1 VANQT
6 TPSPTTEAG
15 IAFAAWVADRRTL
28 TPEELADILAQLQP
42 PAEVAPATPTPPVT
56 TPAAGPAAAPQATIT
71 LPIQQWA
78 GPQGS
83 FATLSPSILPADIAP
98 TTAFG
103 QEFQAW
109 VTKRDALTAAQI
121 ADLTAQIATLTQ
133 NLAAVKV
140 AAATPTVA
148 PALIIARTP
157 YPKWWNAL
165 LTAPISLATAG
176 TQIIVAT
183 PGKFT
188 LFIASIVLVVSDE
201 TNISFGFGVFGSSGA
216 MLLGGGTQP
225 SGMVIA
231 MGDSPAP
238 CGKSGFTITSD
249 GVDVAVGG
257 FVTYYLETET

>member
-1 VANQT
+1 MTIA
-6 TPSPTTEAG
+6 TPTPQTEAG
-15 IAFAAWVADRRTL
+15 TAFAAWVADRRTL

-56 TPAAGPAAAPQATIT
+56 TPVAGPTAAPQATVT

-83 FATLSPSILPADIAP
+83 FTALSPSIKPEDIKP

-121 ADLTAQIATLTQ
+121 ADLTAQIAALTAAAAAAA
-133 NLAAVKV
+133 LRAAV
-140 AAATPTVA
+140 PTV
-148 PALIIARTP
+148 PPPLIIARTP

-165 LTAPISLATAG
+165 LTAAINLTTAA
-176 TQIIVAT
+176 TQIVVPT

-188 LFIASIVLVVSDE
+188 LFIASIVVVVDGE
-201 TNISFGFGVFGSSGA
+201 TNISFGFGVFGSSGP
-216 MLLGGGTQP
+216 MLLGGDTQP
-225 SGMVIA
+225 AGMVIA
-231 MGDSPAP
+231 MGGSPAP

-249 GVDVAVGG
+249 GAGVAVGG

>member
-1 VANQT
+1 MATPT
-6 TPSPTTEAG
+6 TPTPQTEAG
-15 IAFAAWVADRRTL
+15 TAFAAWVADRRTL

-42 PAEVAPATPTPPVT
+42 PKEVAPATPTPPVT
-56 TPAAGPAAAPQATIT
+56 TPATIAAPAPISTVT
-71 LPIQQWA
+71 LPPQQWPVPPGYFTA
-78 GPQGS
+78 
-83 FATLSPSILPADIAP
+83 LSPSSTPEAIAP

-103 QEFQAW
+103 TEFAEW
-109 VTKRDALTAAQI
+109 VKKRDALTAAQI

-165 LTAPISLATAG
+165 LTAAINLTTAA
-176 TQIIVAT
+176 TQIVVPT

-188 LFIASIVLVVSDE
+188 LFIASIVVVVDGE
-201 TNISFGFGVFGSSGA
+201 TNISFGFGVFGSSGP
-216 MLLGGGTQP
+216 MLLGGDTQP
-225 SGMVIA
+225 AGMVIA
-231 MGDSPAP
+231 MGGSPAP

-249 GVDVAVGG
+249 GAGVAVGG